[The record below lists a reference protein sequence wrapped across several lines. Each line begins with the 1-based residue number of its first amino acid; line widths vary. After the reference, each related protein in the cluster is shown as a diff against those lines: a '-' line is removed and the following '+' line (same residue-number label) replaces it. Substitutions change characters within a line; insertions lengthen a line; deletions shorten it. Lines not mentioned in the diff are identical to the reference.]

1 MDVDHNADQP
11 LAQADVWDPPD
22 TSSAVLI
29 LPLNHSLTYHA
40 STIQWQPGVLR
51 IVLPMHTE
59 RLEPWAE
66 SVTNEKDRLAL
77 VSPGPGSVLYQSAAE
92 THDSPAAATGRLH
105 HLLPTALD
113 LSGMVLVALEFLAL
127 PRSSAQQES
136 GPGCAVLALHLT
148 FPACDDES
156 SSSLATSLERLRQ
169 LSYWNTETMSE
180 RGTEDSRMGGLC
192 DFLATALP
200 PGWEPPNRGTRLG
213 VCTLLM
219 QRDAAKDGRFQ
230 EEDWMYLAISSRV
243 VSPASISLHRR
254 RSLPVLRIS
263 KSWRL
268 LVLRDGVSVMATS
281 DEFTRSLQ
289 AYFHSVY
296 LDAVLLARLQAL
308 RATELAALVPSPE
321 LTDVF
326 KLRELE
332 GAVLD
337 FRRRIWWSY
346 LTGKRTS
353 PGDTI
358 LNHCQAELRLAEQVD
373 SLAANAADA
382 ARLSASLHH
391 EALTKAQDLTRAAQE
406 QTNVTIQILT
416 VLLAP
421 LALSYAAFT
430 VAGSP
435 SVTLFWM
442 ATATGFALT
451 LVAALVL
458 RTVRKRQ
465 HRDPQ

>member
-1 MDVDHNADQP
+1 
-11 LAQADVWDPPD
+11 
-22 TSSAVLI
+22 
-29 LPLNHSLTYHA
+29 
-40 STIQWQPGVLR
+40 
-51 IVLPMHTE
+51 
-59 RLEPWAE
+59 
-66 SVTNEKDRLAL
+66 
-77 VSPGPGSVLYQSAAE
+77 
-92 THDSPAAATGRLH
+92 
-105 HLLPTALD
+105 
-113 LSGMVLVALEFLAL
+113 
-127 PRSSAQQES
+127 
-136 GPGCAVLALHLT
+136 
-148 FPACDDES
+148 
-156 SSSLATSLERLRQ
+156 
-169 LSYWNTETMSE
+169 
-180 RGTEDSRMGGLC
+180 
-192 DFLATALP
+192 
-200 PGWEPPNRGTRLG
+200 
-213 VCTLLM
+213 
-219 QRDAAKDGRFQ
+219 
-230 EEDWMYLAISSRV
+230 MYLAISSRV

-254 RSLPVLRIS
+254 QSLPVLRIS

-268 LVLRDGVSVMATS
+268 LVLRDGVSVMAAS

-442 ATATGFALT
+442 ATDTGFALT